1 MDLAAECAR
10 SARHSIRHQNHQV
23 WATSGRDTQSSWL
36 LQWLACLV
44 EIGEKASIAPDFLF
58 FHCDLESQQH
68 PQIFPSSYSQ
78 ALLCLRYLA
87 QQLAGLTAEEA
98 TSLTLRSMKTTLL
111 AAGAQL
117 HFAEQARG
125 TMASPRQ
132 PAPLQPRRYA
142 RSAAPSKGAS
152 SAAGARLATAAQ
164 HG

>member
-1 MDLAAECAR
+1 MDLAAERAR

-98 TSLTLRSMKTTLL
+98 TS
-111 AAGAQL
+111 
-117 HFAEQARG
+117 
-125 TMASPRQ
+125 P
-132 PAPLQPRRYA
+132 Y
-142 RSAAPSKGAS
+142 
-152 SAAGARLATAAQ
+152 AAQ
-164 HG
+164 HENYPAGGRRSTAFCRASAWHNGITATACAFTAATIRSKRCAFKGS